1 VTETELRKQIIDAL
15 NGHPHVIVWK
25 SNTGRRG
32 KIRFGRKGSC
42 DITGVYKDG
51 RRIEIEV
58 KLPGN
63 NNFEPDQVPFM
74 DEMRRAG
81 AIVGVAHSVEEA
93 FDIIFPKEH
102 PATCRKSLSK

>member
-1 VTETELRKQIIDAL
+1 MTETELTKQIIDAL
-15 NGHPHVIVWK
+15 NQHPDIIVWRLHVK
-25 SNTGRRG
+25 RTRISVG
-32 KIRFGRKGSC
+32 KAGAC

-63 NNFEPDQVPFM
+63 KKFEPDQVPFM
-74 DEMRRAG
+74 DQMRQAG
-81 AIVGVAHSVEEA
+81 AIVGVAHSVDEA

-102 PATCRKSLSK
+102 PAVCSKRLSK